1 MDPGEASYFQY
12 LIVILWWMVDIGC
25 VDICY
30 EVSIMYSH
38 HEKEDEPF
46 PNNSYIYKYMR
57 EETSLHRDV
66 I

>member
-38 HEKEDEPF
+38 HEKEDEL
-46 PNNSYIYKYMR
+46 SQIIHIYINICVKKHHYIEM
-57 EETSLHRDV
+57 
-66 I
+66 